1 MHWVSKLFTPHTAVS
16 YKTINVV
23 VRKRSFLQ
31 FPDFEKIELEHAPIK
46 HIQAQFETAKSLG
59 RLQSNI

>member
-1 MHWVSKLFTPHTAVS
+1 M
-16 YKTINVV
+16 